1 MIGTKAPSFITM
13 RWSSDNWAAR
23 SDTFVKQTQRAAL
36 LHAGDSSYLSNS
48 TRKDSLLFGPKHDTT
63 GCPNRFQLAKCNVL
77 KLRILLRKCIFRSK
91 KFHFEPF
98 LWTIKMKM
106 EFWSNFSPIVLFSN
120 LFSKLFDIWEKL
132 LRNPF
137 SCFAVHKKGSKQ
149 IFLERNIFI
158 FVNIARLVC
167 KQLWASEQC
176 FWPVPNLLG
185 NPVNDRPNW
194 PNEKMRSGSIVWW
207 SSHREEARSLSAY
220 QISCYENKEL
230 NKMKYQHKKTGW

>member
-91 KFHFEPF
+91 KIAFWAFSVNYKNENGF
-98 LWTIKMKM
+98 L
-106 EFWSNFSPIVLFSN
+106 SNFSQISN
-120 LFSKLFDIWEKL
+120 NLLNRLLNKTIGEKL
-132 LRNPF
+132 LKTTF
-137 SCFAVHKKGSKQ
+137 SLFAVHKKGSKCN
-149 IFLERNIFI
+149 FLEHNTIFRKIRNLRLKTSELQ
-158 FVNIARLVC
+158 NITL
-167 KQLWASEQC
+167 
-176 FWPVPNLLG
+176 
-185 NPVNDRPNW
+185 
-194 PNEKMRSGSIVWW
+194 
-207 SSHREEARSLSAY
+207 SLF
-220 QISCYENKEL
+220 QTCWDTL
-230 NKMKYQHKKTGW
+230 